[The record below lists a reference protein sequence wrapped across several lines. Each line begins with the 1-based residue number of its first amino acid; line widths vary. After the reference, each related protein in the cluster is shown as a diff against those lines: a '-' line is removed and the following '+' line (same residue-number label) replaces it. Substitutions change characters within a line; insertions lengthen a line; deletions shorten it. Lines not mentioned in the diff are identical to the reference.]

1 MMERTQTN
9 GEHREYYSYALCV
22 RLRRMGNFVVYISS
36 YSVDDYAYISKIN
49 EYTLTK
55 YAQNIYIRKQVRY
68 YDNDSIFI
76 VKPNQKRFWI
86 RSQAFYDAGTIINEI
101 AVNKDGN
108 FGD

>member
-1 MMERTQTN
+1 MNNDELKPPELLIAEKEFQQ
-9 GEHREYYSYALCV
+9 
-22 RLRRMGNFVVYISS
+22 
-36 YSVDDYAYISKIN
+36 YISKIN

-86 RSQAFYDAGTIINEI
+86 RSQAIYDAGTIINEL
-101 AVNKDGN
+101 AVMKNDKQEY
-108 FGD
+108 